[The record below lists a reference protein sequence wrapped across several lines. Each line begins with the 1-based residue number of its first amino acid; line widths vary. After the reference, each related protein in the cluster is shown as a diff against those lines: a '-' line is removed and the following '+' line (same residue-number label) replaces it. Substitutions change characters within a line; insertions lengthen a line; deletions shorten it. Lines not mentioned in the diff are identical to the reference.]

1 MAVALRPWG
10 RFWVGHWSRRK
21 GLGGRQF
28 PLEVFLLGLVLVAVP
43 YFSTNNIANLYLET
57 VWDPEIALDRE
68 IPVVN
73 WMILPYALLYLF
85 YPVTLLICPR
95 DDRGHAELAMGMQTL
110 ILVTGF
116 CCAIFLVFPAEI
128 DLRDQID
135 WDSLSGWEL
144 VLFEFI
150 HFSDNP
156 WNAWPSLHII
166 HSYLLARLMT
176 VWVARE
182 HMGSRPWQLFLAILW
197 LEWVLLCISIMTTKQ
212 HYVFDLFSG
221 IAVAHFVWVASQ
233 GTLEEIGEVGPD
245 TFAEENGWNA

>member
-1 MAVALRPWG
+1 
-10 RFWVGHWSRRK
+10 
-21 GLGGRQF
+21 
-28 PLEVFLLGLVLVAVP
+28 
-43 YFSTNNIANLYLET
+43 
-57 VWDPEIALDRE
+57 
-68 IPVVN
+68 
-73 WMILPYALLYLF
+73 MILPYALLYLF